1 MIAAVGLLLSAF
13 FSMAETVFVTVNK
26 IQLEVQQKRKVRGA
40 DTAFKFLDNPE
51 TFLSTSLVGTDI
63 ANIVTT
69 SYATVVLIQYLPNW
83 AVLIVI
89 SLVILIF
96 GEILPKTI
104 GRETAGVSV
113 TVIAPFLR
121 AFQYLLYPLIGTIQ
135 LLGRIKFFKEDGN
148 DDIHKAFSKDDLKV
162 LFDEVGEQ
170 GIINEHESKIITNL
184 LNFNEVTAG
193 EVITPRTN
201 IDCASSDFTKESIIG
216 EFKKSEHSKIL
227 IYEETL
233 DNIIGVVLLKDLIN
247 SDNSELP
254 IIRDVRYVPE
264 SKPVDEILQE
274 MQREKLSVVVVVDE
288 YGGTAGIMT
297 IEDILEEIFGEF
309 DLEDQGERVP
319 FRKLANG
326 DIIINGDAELDL
338 LKEELDII
346 FPDGEYETIAGL
358 LTFLTGKI
366 PEIGDKILIGDR
378 VFRIISASNRAIK
391 KVILKQKP

>member
-1 MIAAVGLLLSAF
+1 MLFSAF

-63 ANIVTT
+63 ANIMTT
-69 SYATVVLIQYLPNW
+69 SFATVALIQYLPIW

-89 SLVILIF
+89 SVVILIF

-104 GRETAGVSV
+104 GRETAAVSV
-113 TVIAPFLR
+113 TLIAPFLK
-121 AFQYLLYPLIGTIQ
+121 AFQYLLYPIIGTIQ
-135 LLGRIKFFKEDGN
+135 LIGRLNYFKEDGS
-148 DDIHKAFSKDDLKV
+148 DDIHKAFSKDDLRI
-162 LFDEVGEQ
+162 LFDEIGEQ
-170 GIINEHESKIITNL
+170 GIIDEHESKIITNL

-193 EVITPRTN
+193 EVMTPRTN
-201 IDCASSDFTKESIIG
+201 IDSVSSDFTKESIIG
-216 EFKKSEHSKIL
+216 EFKKSDHSKIL
-227 IYEETL
+227 IYKETL
-233 DNIIGVVLLKDLIN
+233 DRIIGVVLLKDLIN
-247 SDNSELP
+247 SDNFELP
-254 IIRDVRYVPE
+254 IVRDVRYVPE
-264 SKPVDEILQE
+264 SKPVDEILEE
-274 MQREKLSVVVVVDE
+274 MQRDKQSVVVVVDE

-309 DLEDQGERVP
+309 DLEDHDERLP
-319 FRKLANG
+319 FRELANG

-366 PEIGDKILIGDR
+366 PGIGEKILVGDR
-378 VFRIISASNRAIK
+378 VFRIINASKRAIK
-391 KVILKQKP
+391 KVILKKKT